1 MLNAVYRTVKG
12 CGKDDRFS
20 PIYIIHLIAYKI
32 NRFNKIF
39 LNLKRTKLAACRNS
53 LLLNVLL
60 LCHSASA
67 TIVDY

>member
-39 LNLKRTKLAACRNS
+39 LNLKKNKISS
-53 LLLNVLL
+53 L
-60 LCHSASA
+60 
-67 TIVDY
+67 